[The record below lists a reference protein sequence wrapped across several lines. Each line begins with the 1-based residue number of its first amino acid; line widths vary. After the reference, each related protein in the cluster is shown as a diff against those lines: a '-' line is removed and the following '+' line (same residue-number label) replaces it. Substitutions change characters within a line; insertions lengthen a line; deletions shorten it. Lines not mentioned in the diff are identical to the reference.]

1 MFGVTVFSTVY
12 LAYSDETFG
21 EYVLSIY
28 PKVIPRPKL
37 ISQKAGKKYMSA
49 KLGEILVRE
58 NLLTPQQ
65 LREALD
71 YQRENGG
78 RLGFTLVKLGLITDD
93 MITAVLSRQYGVP
106 SVNLDLFDI
115 DESVIRLIPAEVS
128 KKYSVLPLSR
138 VGATL
143 TLAMVDPTNV
153 FAMDDIKFM
162 TGLNI
167 EPVVVSEASVHQA
180 IGKYYDHSREIELAG
195 VFADSNYDFSFPT
208 TTNGNGNGYSN
219 GNGVKEKPSIDDQNK
234 LTHDDLVSLDEFEFG
249 AGGDAEALEVIE
261 DKEEIDLAALSR
273 MSEDA
278 PVVRLVNVLLV
289 DSLRRGAS
297 DIHIEPYEKEMRI
310 RFRIDGVLY
319 NVMNPPLKM
328 RDALISRVKIM
339 SKLDIAEKRLPQD
352 GRIKIKVKVDNRGRE
367 LDFRV
372 STLPTLF
379 GEKVVL
385 RLLDKEKLM
394 LDMTKL
400 GFEAESLEKF
410 KRNIAKPYGMVL
422 VTGPTGSGKT
432 NTLYSALQSLNT
444 PETNIMTAEDPVE
457 FNLQGINQ
465 VQMKEQI
472 GLNFAAALRS
482 FLRQDPNIVLVGE
495 IRDFET
501 AEIAI
506 KAALTG
512 HLVLSTLHTN
522 DAPSTVSRLMNM
534 GIEPFLVATSVN
546 IIQAQRLIRRVC
558 KECKSEHPIP
568 VEALLE
574 AGFSPEEA
582 PKIKTYKGR
591 GCQTCN
597 GTGYKGRV
605 GLYEVMEITDTLR
618 ELILIGASALELRKK
633 AIEDGMVTL
642 RGSGLQKLRDGITTM
657 EEVIRETVA

>member
-1 MFGVTVFSTVY
+1 
-12 LAYSDETFG
+12 
-21 EYVLSIY
+21 
-28 PKVIPRPKL
+28 
-37 ISQKAGKKYMSA
+37 MSA

-58 NLLTPQQ
+58 NLLNAQQ
-65 LREALD
+65 LRDALD
-71 YQRENGG
+71 YQREHGG
-78 RLGFTLVKLGLITDD
+78 RLGFNLVKLGLVSDD

-106 SVNLDLFDI
+106 SVNLELFDI
-115 DESVIRLIPAEVS
+115 DDSVIRLIPHEVAQ
-128 KKYSVLPLSR
+128 KYSVLPLSR

-167 EPVVVSEASVHQA
+167 EPVVVSEAGVHDA
-180 IGKYYDHSREIELAG
+180 IAKYYDHSREIELAG
-195 VFADSNYDFSFPT
+195 MVSDVSYESMMAGS
-208 TTNGNGNGYSN
+208 NGNGNGQLPRA
-219 GNGVKEKPSIDDQNK
+219 GI
-234 LTHDDLVSLDEFEFG
+234 THDDLVSLGQFEF
-249 AGGDAEALEVIE
+249 DVEAADGVEVIE
-261 DKEEIDLAALSR
+261 DNEEIDLSTLSR

-278 PVVRLVNVLLV
+278 PVVRLVNVLMV
-289 DSLRRGAS
+289 DALRRGAS
-297 DIHIEPYEKEMRI
+297 DIHIEPYEKELRI

-319 NVMNPPLKM
+319 DVMHPPLKM
-328 RDALISRVKIM
+328 RDALISRLKIM
-339 SKLDIAEKRLPQD
+339 SKLDISEKRLPQD
-352 GRIKIKVKVDNRGRE
+352 GRIKIKVKVDARSRE

-385 RLLDKEKLM
+385 RLLDKENLM

-400 GFEAESLEKF
+400 GFEAESLVKF
-410 KRNIAKPYGMVL
+410 QRNITRPYGMVL

-432 NTLYSALQSLNT
+432 NTLYSALQALNT
-444 PETNIMTAEDPVE
+444 SETNIMTAEDPVE
-457 FNLQGINQ
+457 FNLPGVNQ

-522 DAPSTVSRLMNM
+522 DAPSTISRLMNM

-546 IIQAQRLIRRVC
+546 LIQAQRLIRRVC
-558 KECKSEHPIP
+558 KDCKIEHPTP
-568 VEALLE
+568 PEAMME
-574 AGFSPEEA
+574 IGFKAEESQQL
-582 PKIKTYKGR
+582 KTFKGR

-605 GLYEVMEITDTLR
+605 GLYEVMEVTDEIR
-618 ELILIGASALELRKK
+618 ELILIGASSLELRKR
-633 AIEDGMVTL
+633 AIDDGMITL
-642 RGSGLQKLRDGITTM
+642 RESGLHKIRNGITTI
-657 EEVIRETVA
+657 EEVVRETVA